1 MKKIEAVIRP
11 EKLDAVK
18 DALSDIG
25 IKGMTVS
32 NVLGFGNQKGY
43 TQIYRGQEIVTKL
56 LPKIKLEVVISNEIA
71 DEVITTIINTAKT
84 GKFGDGK
91 IFVFDVANTIR
102 IRTGEHGNDAV

>member
-1 MKKIEAVIRP
+1 
-11 EKLDAVK
+11 LDPVK

-25 IKGMTVS
+25 VKGMTVS

-56 LPKIKLEVVISNEIA
+56 LPKIKLEIVISNEIA
-71 DEVITTIINTAKT
+71 DEVITTIVNTAKT

-91 IFVFDVANTIR
+91 IFVFAVANTIR
-102 IRTGEHGNDAV
+102 IRTGENGNDAV